1 MHGHGQTSVQQTPWT
16 PIYLAAT
23 GGRAWPTQ
31 APASQPGDPR
41 RTCGLLLYWLFDWMD
56 AHKDDRI
63 YIQSHWTMI
72 HEFMIVFISIHHQID
87 NRMKPLSG
95 LNSTLLTT
103 KFFLTD

>member
-1 MHGHGQTSVQQTPWT
+1 MDANLVFGSN
-16 PIYLAAT
+16 
-23 GGRAWPTQ
+23 GREGLAWPTHQ

-41 RTCGLLLYWLFDWMD
+41 RTCELLLYWLFDWMD

-63 YIQSHWTMI
+63 YIQSHWNMI